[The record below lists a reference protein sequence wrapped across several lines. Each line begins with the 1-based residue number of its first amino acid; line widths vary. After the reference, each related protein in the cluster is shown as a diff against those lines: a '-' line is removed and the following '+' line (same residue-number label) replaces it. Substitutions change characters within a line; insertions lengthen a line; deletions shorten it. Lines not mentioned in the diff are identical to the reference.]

1 MFVLSKIKG
10 ELVMLEL
17 LLKKVRQLSKEEP
30 KTLEQMALKLSEE
43 AGETAQAVLSYQKAS
58 GSEYKQLGINDVK
71 EECIDVI
78 LVTLAM
84 FYKLSDSDDEFY
96 DLANKKIEKWES
108 NIQR

>member
-1 MFVLSKIKG
+1 
-10 ELVMLEL
+10 MLEL
-17 LLKKVRQLSKEEP
+17 LLKKVRQLSQEP

-43 AGETAQAVLSYQKAS
+43 AGETAQAVLSYRKAS

-71 EECIDVI
+71 EECVDVI
-78 LVTLAM
+78 LVTLAIL
-84 FYKLSDSDDEFY
+84 YKLSDSDDEFY